1 MPGWMESVL
10 WVIQVAAFGSFIF
23 GLWYWVIKPWRANGR
38 ITVDGILFFVFLTLA
53 WQDSFCNYAQIA
65 FTYNS
70 AVINLGAWNT
80 QLPTWVSPQ
89 ANLVAEPLLFLPG
102 YAGFFLPLVKAVVWG
117 MSRARARWPNL
128 GSVGLIAG
136 TFAVAVLIDLFV
148 IDGPALLAGVWAYPA
163 DFGLVL
169 FKGTR
174 LQLPMHEVFVV
185 AAFITAFASI
195 RFFTNDR
202 GETIAERGIADV
214 ARPGWRRETV
224 RFLAFAGI
232 FNVVFIVTADLPYQV
247 VDMNQGA
254 WPAEVVS
261 KSYMM
266 DGICGPGTT
275 YECPGPNI
283 PIPRRDSAHVG
294 PDGRLVP

>member
-1 MPGWMESVL
+1 MAFTIGSKSQPHDAAHSAIPAVGPPPIRPVRGWAVAGAAFLVLEAWVLVSWVSSGDAKPTPRGPTPVPGWMESVL

-174 LQLPMHEVFVV
+174 LQLSH
-185 AAFITAFASI
+185 A
-195 RFFTNDR
+195 R
-202 GETIAERGIADV
+202 GLCCRGIHHC
-214 ARPGWRRETV
+214 V
-224 RFLAFAGI
+224 R
-232 FNVVFIVTADLPYQV
+232 
-247 VDMNQGA
+247 
-254 WPAEVVS
+254 
-261 KSYMM
+261 
-266 DGICGPGTT
+266 
-275 YECPGPNI
+275 
-283 PIPRRDSAHVG
+283 
-294 PDGRLVP
+294 